1 MNSSVKVFIADD
13 NELIKQGI
21 SSWLRGVQGYKL
33 LAKASFWDEFV
44 EKSKLHKYL
53 IVISTIQWIQNEGRA
68 DFKDYMKN
76 NPSVK
81 YIVIFNNLE
90 VQNISELL
98 QLGIKGFISNSTTK
112 EEFIQ
117 ALDKVHEGNHYF
129 SSTIFQSSFNEID
142 MEMEAGEQDNAS
154 HLTNREGEV
163 LEMISHGLTTKEI
176 ATRLDI
182 SKRTVDGH
190 RARLLSKIGVK
201 NTAGLVRY
209 ALGYKVLKDD

>member
-21 SSWLRGVQGYKL
+21 SSWLRGAQGYKL
-33 LAKASFWDEFV
+33 LGKASFWDEFV

-53 IVISTIQWIQNEGRA
+53 IVISTIQWIQNEGRT
-68 DFKDYMKN
+68 DFKEYMQQ

-90 VQNISELL
+90 IQNISELL
-98 QLGIKGFISNSTTK
+98 QLGIKGFISNSTSK
-112 EEFIQ
+112 DEFIQ

-129 SSTIFQSSFNEID
+129 SSTIFQSSFNEIGV
-142 MEMEAGEQDNAS
+142 EMGAGEKESVS

-176 ATRLDI
+176 ADRLDI

-209 ALGYKVLKDD
+209 ALGHKVMKDD

>member
-1 MNSSVKVFIADD
+1 MNSAVKVFIADD

-21 SSWLRGVQGYKL
+21 SSWLRGAPGFKL
-33 LAKASFWDEFV
+33 IEKACYWDEFV
-44 EKSKLHKYL
+44 AKSKPHKYL

-68 DFKDYMKN
+68 DFKEYMKS
-76 NPSVK
+76 NPSIK

-98 QLGIKGFISNSTTK
+98 QLGIKGFISNSTTR

-117 ALDKVHEGNHYF
+117 ALEKVHEGNHYF
-129 SSTIFQSSFNEID
+129 SSTIFQSSFSD
-142 MEMEAGEQDNAS
+142 MDVEMGAGEKESAS
-154 HLTNREGEV
+154 HLTNREAEV

-176 ATRLDI
+176 ADRLDI

-209 ALGYKVLKDD
+209 ALGHRILKDN

>member
-21 SSWLRGVQGYKL
+21 SSWLRGAQDYKL
-33 LAKASFWDEFV
+33 IGKASYWDEFV

-53 IVISTIQWIQNEGRA
+53 IVISTIQWVLNEGRTE
-68 DFKDYMKN
+68 FKDYMKQ
-76 NPSVK
+76 NPSTK
-81 YIVIFNNLE
+81 YMVIFNILE

-98 QLGIKGFISNSTTK
+98 QLGIKGFINSSILK

-129 SSTIFQSSFNEID
+129 SSNIFQSTFSDVEVD
-142 MEMEAGEQDNAS
+142 VGEGDKDDTD

-176 ATRLDI
+176 AVRLDI

-209 ALGYKVLKDD
+209 ALGYKVLKNN

>member
-21 SSWLRGVQGYKL
+21 SSWLRGAQGYKL
-33 LAKASFWDEFV
+33 LGKACFWDEFV

-53 IVISTIQWIQNEGRA
+53 IVVSTIQWIQNEGSA
-68 DFKDYMKN
+68 DFREYMIQ

-90 VQNISELL
+90 IQNISELL
-98 QLGIKGFISNSTTK
+98 QLGIKGFISNTTTK

-129 SSTIFQSSFNEID
+129 SSTIFQSSFSEMDID
-142 MEMEAGEQDNAS
+142 QGAMEKESAS
-154 HLTNREGEV
+154 HLTNREAEV

-176 ATRLDI
+176 ADKLDI

-209 ALGYKVLKDD
+209 ALGYKVLKED